1 MLKKSEVLREGY
13 IKGLKAGKEVVSK
26 MLKESYNGQLKV
38 ICDLDHYKPWS
49 GAVDT
54 WNQIQDAGAVEA
66 FEAAMAD
73 MYPDG
78 IEMGKLNDFLWFES
92 ESALSMAGIQDTTE
106 MEVELDADE
115 LDAAEEQGDAAVE
128 ALIKKEIEAESGR
141 PVVDFDTYDQTGWSI
156 FKVSGIVWGNEED
169 NEEITGSVKHD
180 DSDEVLVSS
189 DEEEEGLPTDTN
201 IAVDPTELANCK
213 NDDDVNDLV
222 MDSVINKYG
231 RAMRGCEKI
240 RFIKE
245 NKFAVRGIHWVR

>member
-1 MLKKSEVLREGY
+1 MLKKSDVLREGY
-13 IKGLKAGKEVVSK
+13 VKGLKAGKEVVSK

-54 WNQIQDAGAVEA
+54 WNKIQDADMVGE
-66 FEAAMAD
+66 FEAVMAD

-78 IEMGKLNDFLWFES
+78 IEMGQLNDFLWFES
-92 ESALSMAGIQDTTE
+92 ESALSMVG
-106 MEVELDADE
+106 LGY
-115 LDAAEEQGDAAVE
+115 GD
-128 ALIKKEIEAESGR
+128 
-141 PVVDFDTYDQTGWSI
+141 D
-156 FKVSGIVWGNEED
+156 EED
-169 NEEITGSVKHD
+169 NEEITGSVSYD

-201 IAVDPTELANCK
+201 VAVDPEELANCK
-213 NDDDVNDLV
+213 TDDDVNDLV

>member
-1 MLKKSEVLREGY
+1 MKKKMLKKSEVLREGY

-54 WNQIQDAGAVEA
+54 WNKIQDAD
-66 FEAAMAD
+66 MA
-73 MYPDG
+73 
-78 IEMGKLNDFLWFES
+78 ENL
-92 ESALSMAGIQDTTE
+92 
-106 MEVELDADE
+106 
-115 LDAAEEQGDAAVE
+115 
-128 ALIKKEIEAESGR
+128 
-141 PVVDFDTYDQTGWSI
+141 
-156 FKVSGIVWGNEED
+156 
-169 NEEITGSVKHD
+169 KHD

-201 IAVDPTELANCK
+201 IAVDPEELANCK
-213 NDDDVNDLV
+213 NDDDVNELV

-231 RAMRGCEKI
+231 RDMRGCEKI

>member
-1 MLKKSEVLREGY
+1 MKKKMLKKSEVLREGY
-13 IKGLKAGKEVVSK
+13 IKE

-54 WNQIQDAGAVEA
+54 WNKIQDADMVGE
-66 FEAAMAD
+66 FEAVMAD
-73 MYPDG
+73 IYPDG
-78 IEMGKLNDFLWFES
+78 IEIGHLNDFLWFES
-92 ESALSMAGIQDTTE
+92 ESALSMVG
-106 MEVELDADE
+106 LGS
-115 LDAAEEQGDAAVE
+115 AEED
-128 ALIKKEIEAESGR
+128 
-141 PVVDFDTYDQTGWSI
+141 PYDDE
-156 FKVSGIVWGNEED
+156 EED

-201 IAVDPTELANCK
+201 IDVDPTELANCE

-231 RAMRGCEKI
+231 CDMRGCEKI

-245 NKFAVRGIHWVR
+245 NKFAVRGIHWIR

>member
-1 MLKKSEVLREGY
+1 MKKKMLKKSDVLREGY
-13 IKGLKAGKEVVSK
+13 VKGLKAGKEVVSK

-54 WNQIQDAGAVEA
+54 WNQIQDAGLVED

-78 IEMGKLNDFLWFES
+78 IEMGQLNDFLWFES
-92 ESALSMAGIQDTTE
+92 ETALSMVGLGYD
-106 MEVELDADE
+106 DE
-115 LDAAEEQGDAAVE
+115 
-128 ALIKKEIEAESGR
+128 
-141 PVVDFDTYDQTGWSI
+141 
-156 FKVSGIVWGNEED
+156 EED
-169 NEEITGSVKHD
+169 NEEITGSVKQD

-201 IAVDPTELANCK
+201 IAVDPEELANCET
-213 NDDDVNDLV
+213 DDDVNDLV